1 MRNILIIG
9 ANGFT
14 GRQLLKD
21 LSAHKQYNVTGC
33 SLHSDIF
40 PALENTKKYR
50 FIEVD
55 IRNEASVKELF
66 KAICP
71 DVVINCSALSVPD
84 YCETHHEEAYLINV
98 TAVEQLAH
106 LCKEYQSRFI
116 HLSTDFVFDGKINER
131 TGQLYTEEI
140 LPAPVNY
147 YGFTKWKGEEKVADI
162 CSNYAIA
169 RVEIVYGKALPGQ
182 HGNVLQLVANRLRN
196 NEEVFVVSDQWRT
209 PTFVGDVS
217 QGVEKLISH
226 PQNGIYHLCGS
237 ECLTIADIAYRV
249 ADVLGLNR
257 SLIRPVTTK
266 EMNEKTPRPRF
277 SGLSIEKAHRE
288 LGYQPYTLEEGIKLM
303 FGW

>member
-1 MRNILIIG
+1 MVGPNAL
-9 ANGFT
+9 
-14 GRQLLKD
+14 
-21 LSAHKQYNVTGC
+21 
-33 SLHSDIF
+33 IF
-40 PALENTKKYR
+40 PRRKPPVFVAYPHAGQN
-50 FIEVD
+50 
-55 IRNEASVKELF
+55 AQLF
-66 KAICP
+66 KGG
-71 DVVINCSALSVPD
+71 
-84 YCETHHEEAYLINV
+84 
-98 TAVEQLAH
+98 
-106 LCKEYQSRFI
+106 SRFI
-116 HLSTDFVFDGKINER
+116 HLSTDFVFGGDTDR
-131 TGQLYTEEI
+131 PYTEEDI
-140 LPAPVNY
+140 PAPVNY
-147 YGFTKWKGEEKVADI
+147 YGYTKLEGEKRIAAVCRD
-162 CSNYAIA
+162 YAIV
-169 RVEIVYGKALPGQ
+169 RVVVVYGAALPGQ

-217 QGVEKLISH
+217 QGVEKLINH

-288 LGYQPYTLEEGIKLM
+288 LGYQPRTLEEGIKQM

>member
-131 TGQLYTEEI
+131 TGQTGYIQKKYSPLLSTITDSPNGKEKKK
-140 LPAPVNY
+140 LP
-147 YGFTKWKGEEKVADI
+147 I
-162 CSNYAIA
+162 
-169 RVEIVYGKALPGQ
+169 
-182 HGNVLQLVANRLRN
+182 
-196 NEEVFVVSDQWRT
+196 FVVIM
-209 PTFVGDVS
+209 PLHV
-217 QGVEKLISH
+217 
-226 PQNGIYHLCGS
+226 
-237 ECLTIADIAYRV
+237 
-249 ADVLGLNR
+249 
-257 SLIRPVTTK
+257 
-266 EMNEKTPRPRF
+266 
-277 SGLSIEKAHRE
+277 
-288 LGYQPYTLEEGIKLM
+288 
-303 FGW
+303 